1 MHKGNSAYE
10 IESTETFLNL
20 NSFYLAI
27 FGLIFNSSI
36 ILEFNIF
43 IKQLFWMN
51 QCTYLAI
58 FTFIYTYAHTQHQA
72 VAIVTT
78 N

>member
-1 MHKGNSAYE
+1 MHKRNSTYE

-20 NSFYLAI
+20 NSFYLTI

-43 IKQLFWMN
+43 IKQFFWMN
-51 QCTYLAI
+51 QYTYLAI
-58 FTFIYTYAHTQHQA
+58 FTFIYTYAHTA
-72 VAIVTT
+72 SSSGDRDY
-78 N
+78 

>member
-1 MHKGNSAYE
+1 MHKRNSAYE

-20 NSFYLAI
+20 NSFYLTI

-43 IKQLFWMN
+43 IKQFFLDESV
-51 QCTYLAI
+51 YI
-58 FTFIYTYAHTQHQA
+58 FGHIYIYIYICPHTA
-72 VAIVTT
+72 SSSGDRDY
-78 N
+78 